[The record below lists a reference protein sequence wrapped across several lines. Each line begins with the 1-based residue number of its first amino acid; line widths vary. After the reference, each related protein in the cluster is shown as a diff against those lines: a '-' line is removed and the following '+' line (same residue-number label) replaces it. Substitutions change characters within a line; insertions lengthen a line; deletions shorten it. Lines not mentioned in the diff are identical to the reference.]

1 MLILRASIDGNKTKQ
16 NKNPNKTKQ
25 NKNLACYEMSF
36 FSFQTMSLLSC
47 CPEDFFLDVFLFLSV
62 KAVLG

>member
-1 MLILRASIDGNKTKQ
+1 METKQ

-36 FSFQTMSLLSC
+36 FSFQTTSLLSC